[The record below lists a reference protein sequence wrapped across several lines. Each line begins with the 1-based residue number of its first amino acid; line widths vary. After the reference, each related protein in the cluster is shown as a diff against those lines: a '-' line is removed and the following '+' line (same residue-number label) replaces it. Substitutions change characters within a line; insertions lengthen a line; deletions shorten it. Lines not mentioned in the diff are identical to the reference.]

1 MQGLRVPHQQMFM
14 CLSLKNLPICEFDP
28 CHSQRPHER
37 SLIER
42 VSGLETVLQLWCR
55 NDENDWAWVWICLT
69 RSFGIRASLVTREVW
84 NLTRTLSL
92 STQLRTSVNCNKWTN
107 SMQSVWRKPIH
118 RSRVCRTYFY
128 CITGRHW
135 EIPFCRQPRRLHS
148 LSLYGDERSLA
159 RFHPVLY
166 PSYSS
171 SIPVSSKE
179 EGVLETSPL
188 SPMTFTPAATN

>member
-1 MQGLRVPHQQMFM
+1 
-14 CLSLKNLPICEFDP
+14 
-28 CHSQRPHER
+28 
-37 SLIER
+37 
-42 VSGLETVLQLWCR
+42 
-55 NDENDWAWVWICLT
+55 
-69 RSFGIRASLVTREVW
+69 
-84 NLTRTLSL
+84 
-92 STQLRTSVNCNKWTN
+92 
-107 SMQSVWRKPIH
+107 MQSVWRKPIH

-171 SIPVSSKE
+171 SIQLKGRGCAGDFASESNDLYSSCYQLDKECVFVENRSKGTVISPQEKTDSYCTEHETIDSLLLLDVSGSHRKYRFLRDT
-179 EGVLETSPL
+179 V
-188 SPMTFTPAATN
+188 